1 MMVNYIKTGDR
12 LQITNQAIFGICL
25 GITEDGKVVF
35 VDEETGEIKKFSTG
49 KVSKT
54 HDKH

>member
-12 LQITNQAIFGICL
+12 LQINNQAIFGICL

-35 VDEETGEIKKFSTG
+35 VDEESGEIKKFSTG